1 MNVAHLLEASMLICF
16 GFSWPLNVIKAYKA
30 RTAKGSSL
38 AFIIL
43 IISGYVAGISAKF
56 INHQIN
62 YVLGVYFLN
71 LLIVSANVAVYV
83 RNRSLDKEKTR
94 LAEESVL
101 KMKQAQ
107 INELIKESEKEDN
120 MNYSNSLDELINP
133 EVKSEVEERNSVI
146 LLGGGIDKKIPVAA
160 LAKDFDFNFSIYN
173 KSRENLKLKDA
184 HEYFQSQIKP
194 LEPEGIL
201 IHVGESDVNLFA
213 SSPADFDNLY
223 LTLIEGIKEANK
235 KCRIA
240 LVSLANSSNSRNVA
254 EMNRHIKAISE
265 SENCTFVNLDNAKLW
280 NPEATKASVDF
291 AYSTGLRMR
300 KPLRN
305 VAEILYSYAYRNIQ
319 EDHQPE
325 NLVG

>member
-1 MNVAHLLEASMLICF
+1 MNIAHLLEAAMLICF

-43 IISGYVAGISAKF
+43 IISGYIAGISAKF

-71 LLIVSANVAVYV
+71 LLIVSANVAVYI
-83 RNRSLDKEKTR
+83 RNRALDKENSTK
-94 LAEESVL
+94 ENVL
-101 KMKQAQ
+101 MVKREH
-107 INELIKESEKEDN
+107 INELVKESEKEDN

-133 EVKSEVEERNSVI
+133 ETKSEVEERNSVI
-146 LLGGGIDKKIPVAA
+146 LLGDGIDKKIPVAS

-173 KSRENLKLKDA
+173 KSRENLKLKEA
-184 HEYFQSQIKP
+184 HEYFQSEIKP
-194 LEPEGIL
+194 LEPEGIIL
-201 IHVGESDVNLFA
+201 HMGENDVNLFA
-213 SSPADFDNLY
+213 SNPADFDNLY
-223 LTLIEGIKEANK
+223 LTLIEEIKAVNK

-240 LVSLANSSNSRNVA
+240 LVSLANSANSRNIA

-265 SENCTFVNLDNAKLW
+265 SEACTFVNLDNAKLW

-291 AYSTGLRMR
+291 AYSTGLRTR

-305 VAEILYSYAYRNIQ
+305 VAEILYSYAYHNIR
-319 EDHQPE
+319 EEHQSE